1 MYVWYRIALKDPK
14 IPFPNFW
21 LAAKSRAELDALL
34 KKKGY
39 TEIESIKEDPDFPAC
54 LDKPADR
61 LK

>member
-1 MYVWYRIALKDPK
+1 MGRVEVERKRK
-14 IPFPNFW
+14 Q
-21 LAAKSRAELDALL
+21 DALL

-54 LDKPADR
+54 LDKPVDR